1 MLAVAPFRKFS
12 FHAEHNMSRLL
23 AETLFWEAFSGM
35 KSRPSRSFV
44 YLFSRKIVSKSEI
57 SFSSA
62 NKELPSRFREDH
74 KFHYEPRPRSRVKI
88 SQVFYS
94 WFLKIVLSYYLFGG
108 FSANERCGTIGRNR
122 PILISKNT
130 HCEEKRRMRS
140 SIFIFVVKL
149 NAVSNNFRMSL
160 CDIAFPRRP
169 LIHSTIII

>member
-1 MLAVAPFRKFS
+1 
-12 FHAEHNMSRLL
+12 MSRLL

-94 WFLKIVLSYYLFGG
+94 
-108 FSANERCGTIGRNR
+108 
-122 PILISKNT
+122 
-130 HCEEKRRMRS
+130 
-140 SIFIFVVKL
+140 
-149 NAVSNNFRMSL
+149 
-160 CDIAFPRRP
+160 
-169 LIHSTIII
+169 